1 VDAMKI
7 EGEGQSSDEIKKE
20 EDDKMRAKVFCG
32 EELSVAAISPVL
44 DFSSTTSSGTATT
57 GGGKRVKLSDE
68 ERKQRRR
75 ERDRRR
81 RELKRGVI
89 SSSSTNSDN
98 NTNSNNNSYG
108 TASTTPP
115 APPTAAAAE
124 ASTVGK
130 QLELTTDPTLFQVDQ
145 AVSEIVGPDPSP
157 VVPPVAKPAEPY
169 VQPSSQGTVAGV
181 SSRGR
186 VRKMSHAMAE
196 SFQQGTA
203 VMSGSL
209 VFSNATIAAVVSAAV
224 AEIVQS
230 IIDANTNSSSVHSQL
245 DTPDN
250 LRTVDDSKPD
260 WESNAK
266 IISPV
271 ESDASTEGTSKSDL
285 VVPRKVSAKPG
296 TKPPPEFVP
305 STHYRLNQEQIARCF
320 TACVDHYEKVMHT
333 VKARSLYHELADGF
347 DVFRERG
354 RGRYDMELSLF
365 DTPEFAFLTDMRSA
379 AWMPIVHKILGEDA
393 LLV

>member
-1 VDAMKI
+1 MV
-7 EGEGQSSDEIKKE
+7 S
-20 EDDKMRAKVFCG
+20 VF
-32 EELSVAAISPVL
+32 AA
-44 DFSSTTSSGTATT
+44 G

-68 ERKQRRR
+68 ERKQKRR

-89 SSSSTNSDN
+89 SSSSTNSDT
-98 NTNSNNNSYG
+98 NTNNNNSYG

-115 APPTAAAAE
+115 AAAAAAE

-130 QLELTTDPTLFQVDQ
+130 QLELTTDLTLFQVDQ

-157 VVPPVAKPAEPY
+157 IVPPVAEPAEPY

-186 VRKMSHAMAE
+186 VRKMSQAMAE
-196 SFQQGTA
+196 SSQQGSV

-209 VFSNATIAAVVSAAV
+209 VFSDATIAAVVSAAV

-230 IIDANTNSSSVHSQL
+230 VIQANTNSSSVHLQL
-245 DTPDN
+245 DATDN
-250 LRTVDDSKPD
+250 LRTVDGPKPH

-285 VVPRKVSAKPG
+285 VVPRKASAKPG